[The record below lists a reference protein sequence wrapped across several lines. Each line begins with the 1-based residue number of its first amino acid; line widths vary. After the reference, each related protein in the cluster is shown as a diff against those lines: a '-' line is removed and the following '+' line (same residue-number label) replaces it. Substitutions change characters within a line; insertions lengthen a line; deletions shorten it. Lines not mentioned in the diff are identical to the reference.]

1 MMSITAVGS
10 RERRTAPGMDTRS
23 RLNWKK
29 QSVRAM
35 PARQEASLPSSGE
48 AGLIISP
55 NELNGPIW
63 VGEEIAMIGPSVS
76 TSAMAAN
83 TRRVSYDVLSCQ
95 CSGSAAEAS
104 SSCRTVFRLDAS
116 AAQYMAESRRRRA
129 GSTHRGLPLNIT
141 TMIMDT

>member
-55 NELNGPIW
+55 NELKGPIW

-116 AAQYMAESRRRRA
+116 APSTWPNPAAASRQ
-129 GSTHRGLPLNIT
+129 
-141 TMIMDT
+141 